1 VANTITYYNTVQTH
15 YFAQD
20 TDISAGYTTAQFV
33 RNFRVLD
40 MTVFINVAAP
50 GATLTLSRFR
60 GGVYSTIASF
70 DASGVGRAPI
80 LVDISQSNG
89 LLESGDYL
97 FWQTTAAGVTSNSIV
112 FLQQFSI

>member
-1 VANTITYYNTVQTH
+1 VANTITYYNAVQTH

-20 TDISAGYTTAQFV
+20 ADISAGYTTAQFT

-40 MTVFINVAAP
+40 MTVFINAAVA
-50 GATLTLSRFR
+50 GATLTLSRYR

-80 LVDISQSNG
+80 LIDIDQTAG
-89 LLESGDYL
+89 LLESGDFL
-97 FWQTTAAGVTSNSIV
+97 FWQTSAAGVTSNSIV
-112 FLQQFSI
+112 YVQQFSI

>member
-1 VANTITYYNTVQTH
+1 MANTITYYNPVQTH

-20 TDISAGYTTAQFV
+20 TDISTGYTTAQFT

-40 MTVFINVAAP
+40 MTVFINAAVA
-50 GATLTLSRFR
+50 GATLTLSRLR
-60 GGVYSTIASF
+60 GGVYATIASF

-80 LVDISQSNG
+80 LVDISQTNG

-97 FWQTTAAGVTSNSIV
+97 FWQTSAAGVTSNSIV